1 MISLISYIWQLPQHI
16 IGFILTRFCEPIDDV
31 WVWRFKSAVSL
42 GKYIVMRRKH
52 SDKTYKHEHGH
63 SKQSIILGPLY
74 LIIIGIPSVIGN
86 IVHRF
91 IKFNY
96 YKQPWEWWADKLGG
110 VVR

>member
-1 MISLISYIWQLPQHI
+1 MKSLISYLWQLPQHI
-16 IGFILTRFCEPIDDV
+16 IGFILTRFCKPVSVIY
-31 WVWRFKSAVSL
+31 VWRFKSAVSL
-42 GKYIVMRRKH
+42 GKYIIMNRRY
-52 SDKTYKHEHGH
+52 TYKTWQHEHGH

-74 LIIIGIPSVIGN
+74 LVVIGIPSILGN

-110 VVR
+110 VQR